1 MWAVIITSVA
11 GFIAALD
18 NLIVTTALPS
28 IRDDLGGGLED
39 LEWTVSA
46 YTLTFAVLLMFGAS
60 LGDRFGRRRMFLIG
74 LGIFTIASAAAA
86 LAPGMNELIA
96 ARAGQGLGAAIV
108 TPLTLTLLSAAVPP
122 ERRGA
127 AFGIWGAAS
136 GVAVAT
142 GPLIGGTLTE
152 HISWQAIFW
161 VNVPIGLA
169 LIPLSRLLLDESY
182 GSNSRLDLPGTVL
195 ASGGLFG
202 VVYALVRGNA
212 DGWTDPSILAGFAAG
227 AVLLPAF
234 VLYELRAKNPMLP
247 MRLFRS
253 RAFSAINAASLLMF
267 LGMFGAIF
275 LLSQY
280 LQTVGG
286 YSPMEAGVRMLPWTA
301 MPMVVGPLAGL
312 LSDRIGGAPVVTV
325 GMAFNAVGLGLWAIA
340 VEPDVSYTALLPAL
354 VVCGIGMGMFFA
366 PSASLV
372 MSTVR
377 PEEEGIAS
385 GANNAI
391 REVGGAIG
399 VASLAAVFS
408 AQGGYESVCQSVRRW
423 AGSRAVAGL
432 RCSRAG
438 SGSGS
443 TDAPCAHGRR
453 LEGHEQRGSCT
464 CPHSFCAADLDEL
477 VTVSVGGSERLVPQ
491 AALRQLASTRF
502 TDPP

>member
-1 MWAVIITSVA
+1 MSQQQQPARRGTAAWAVVITSAA
-11 GFIAALD
+11 GFITALD

-28 IRDDLGGGLED
+28 IREDLGGALED

-60 LGDRFGRRRMFLIG
+60 LGDRFGRRRLFVLG
-74 LGIFTIASAAAA
+74 LGIFTAASAAAA

-96 ARAGQGLGAAIV
+96 ARAAQGVGAAIV

-152 HISWQAIFW
+152 HLSWQWIFW
-161 VNVPIGLA
+161 VNVPLGLI
-169 LIPLSRLLLDESY
+169 LIPLALLRLKESH
-182 GSNSRLDLPGTVL
+182 GPNPSLDLVGTAL

-202 VVYALVRGNA
+202 IVYALIRGNA
-212 DGWTDPSILAGFAAG
+212 DGWTSTLVLGGFIAGPA
-227 AVLLPAF
+227 LLIAF
-234 VLYELRAKNPMLP
+234 VLWEQRVENPMLP
-247 MRLFRS
+247 MRLFRH
-253 RAFSAINAASLLMF
+253 RAFSAINAASLLML
-267 LGMFGAIF
+267 LGMFGSIF

-301 MPMVVGPLAGL
+301 MPMIAGPIAGAV
-312 LSDRIGGAPVVTV
+312 SDRIGGAPVVAV
-325 GMAFNAVGLGLWAIA
+325 GMALNAVGLGLWATV
-340 VEPDVSYTALLPAL
+340 VEPQVSYTSLLPAL
-354 VVCGIGMGMFFA
+354 IVCGVGMGMFFA
-366 PSASLV
+366 PSANLV

-377 PEEEGIAS
+377 TEEEGIAS

-408 AQGGYESVCQSVRRW
+408 SQGGYESASTFVDGLIPALWVG
-423 AGSRAVAGL
+423 AAAVAL
-432 RCSRAG
+432 AAAVSLLML
-438 SGSGS
+438 
-443 TDAPCAHGRR
+443 GRPKADS
-453 LEGHEQRGSCT
+453 Q
-464 CPHSFCAADLDEL
+464 AADLSKG
-477 VTVSVGGSERLVPQ
+477 TPAGAP
-491 AALRQLASTRF
+491 ATI
-502 TDPP
+502 